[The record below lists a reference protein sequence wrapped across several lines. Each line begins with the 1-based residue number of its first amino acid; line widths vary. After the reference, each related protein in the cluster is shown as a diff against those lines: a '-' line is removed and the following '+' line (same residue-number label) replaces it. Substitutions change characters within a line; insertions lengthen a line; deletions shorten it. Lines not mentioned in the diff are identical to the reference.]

1 MQLEGRLAVVTGGGR
16 GIGRGIVERFLA
28 EGAQVAI
35 VQRRPLDPELRDR
48 PGVHGLEADLSD
60 ASAAREAID
69 RSAELLGGLD
79 VLVNNAG
86 MMSERAVSEIS
97 VEEWDLMLALNLR
110 APLFLAQAALP
121 HLRERG
127 GGSIVNIGSIEG
139 IGTNPEHAAYSASK
153 AGVHG
158 LTRALAVD
166 LSEHGIRCNAIAPGW
181 IGSDLSEGYLDSA
194 TDPETARERLEQLH
208 PVGRLGRAEDVGDL
222 AVFLAGD
229 RSGFLTGE
237 TIVLDGGRSVKLP
250 LPQ

>member
-16 GIGRGIVERFLA
+16 GIGRGIVERFLD
-28 EGAQVAI
+28 EGARVAI
-35 VQRRPLDPELRDR
+35 VQRRPLDPALRDR
-48 PGVHGLEADLSD
+48 PGVHGIEADLSD
-60 ASAAREAID
+60 ASAARDAID

-86 MMSERAVSEIS
+86 MMSERAVSEIT

-110 APLFLAQAALP
+110 APLFLSQAALP

-166 LSEHGIRCNAIAPGW
+166 LGEHGIRCNAIAPGW
-181 IGSDLSEGYLDSA
+181 ISSDLSDGYLDSA
-194 TDPETARERLEQLH
+194 TDPGTARERLERLH

-250 LPQ
+250 LPR

>member
-153 AGVHG
+153 ARRPRADPRARRRPRRARDPVQRHRPGLDRLRPQRGLPGLRHG
-158 LTRALAVD
+158 PRDRTGAARAA
-166 LSEHGIRCNAIAPGW
+166 AP
-181 IGSDLSEGYLDSA
+181 
-194 TDPETARERLEQLH
+194 RR
-208 PVGRLGRAEDVGDL
+208 PVGPRRGRRGP
-222 AVFLAGD
+222 
-229 RSGFLTGE
+229 
-237 TIVLDGGRSVKLP
+237 GGLP
-250 LPQ
+250 RR